1 MFFSDFIVG
10 NDLKPY
16 FLIVVDNNFIYRHE
30 PGLIDYTKSP
40 IHESPTNSITGK
52 NKTNKQNKTSATPV
66 AAGSIK
72 SIDLLSTGL
81 AVHARQG
88 SLFMADDD
96 GYVYEL
102 SLKSKSDVRNR
113 WHVGKEIVHVVGL
126 SVDWLFDRLYLLIEN
141 AEGTSW
147 QISRC
152 KLDGRESTYVVTDIA
167 HKPSHFEV
175 DPFNG

>member
-1 MFFSDFIVG
+1 M
-10 NDLKPY
+10 L
-16 FLIVVDNNFIYRHE
+16 
-30 PGLIDYTKSP
+30 
-40 IHESPTNSITGK
+40 SI
-52 NKTNKQNKTSATPV
+52 
-66 AAGSIK
+66 
-72 SIDLLSTGL
+72 GL

-88 SLFMADDD
+88 TLFMADDD

-113 WHVGKEIVHVVGL
+113 WHVGKEIVHVIGL

-152 KLDGRESTYVVTDIA
+152 KLDGRESTYVVTDITY
-167 HKPSHFEV
+167 KPSHFEV
-175 DPFNG
+175 DPFNGYEKIKLYFIYFPWNFEHFFLLTVLTTPFFCTYLTLTFDFGRERKKFLK